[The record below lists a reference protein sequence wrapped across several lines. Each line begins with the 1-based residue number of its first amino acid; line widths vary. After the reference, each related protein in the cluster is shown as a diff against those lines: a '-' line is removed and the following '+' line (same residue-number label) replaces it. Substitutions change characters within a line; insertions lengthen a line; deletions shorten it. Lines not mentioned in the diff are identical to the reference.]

1 VSAALREAE
10 DGRLPEWAQVDDERR
25 AHITRVAALVD
36 DWAVALALP
45 DAERRRWRAAAW
57 LHDALRGADASEIRP
72 LVPFELREI
81 APPLLHGP
89 AAAALLRREGVS
101 DEPLLLA
108 VGYHT
113 LGHAGFDACGRALYA
128 ADYLEPGRTF
138 DPLARAAL
146 RARMPHGI
154 DQVLPTILRARIV
167 HLLRSGRRVRPET
180 LAFWNSL
187 AVPARA

>member
-1 VSAALREAE
+1 MSAALRDAEA
-10 DGRLPEWAQVDDERR
+10 GRLPAWAQVDAERE
-25 AHITRVAALVD
+25 AHIGRVAALLD
-36 DWAVALALP
+36 EWAVALALP

-57 LHDALRGADASEIRP
+57 LHDALRNADPAEIRP
-72 LVPFELREI
+72 LVPIELRDV

-89 AAAALLRREGVS
+89 AAAEKLRGEGVS

-108 VGYHT
+108 IGYHT
-113 LGHAGFDACGRALYA
+113 LGHHGFDRCGRALFA

-146 RARMPHGI
+146 RARMPHGME
-154 DQVLPTILRARIV
+154 QVLPTILRSRIV

-180 LAFWNSL
+180 LAFWNTL
-187 AVPARA
+187 APHVRA